1 MSQYYI
7 GAVPF
12 GSGALAHTNEGTKWK
27 KHKYLYIQNG
37 RYIYPEDVRGGGGNS
52 AARAARSGRTV
63 SGPSVPRRQTGA
75 FAGRPIQQLPKGSR
89 NNSRIDR
96 QSHRP
101 AAGFQLSYDRPT
113 NSMHYETN
121 DDKYS
126 GRNAP
131 SSAGERASRFVENRL
146 STYSVVARRG
156 LNQSVSSITS
166 WGASA
171 VNAGR
176 SWIQRAIQSVSN
188 TATDIYKLGTGAYVR
203 EAQAAYDRNPSPENM
218 NALREAQSRYDNSI
232 FGRVRSL
239 IARAITAVRGAAS
252 SAGDAARGAASSVGN
267 AARGAVRRVG
277 AATGLNGKRRSTGNR
292 AGISAYTP
300 NYLGV
305 PDGRNSR
312 RDMYLNRAADVASN
326 RTRPRR

>member
-52 AARAARSGRTV
+52 AARAARSGQTV
-63 SGPSVPRRQTGA
+63 SGPSVPRRQTAIASRYASGGLSGPVKNRNTSLNRA
-75 FAGRPIQQLPKGSR
+75 SNSRWGGRQTRGTSWEGMTNYVREGRLGQVHA
-89 NNSRIDR
+89 RIDR
-96 QSHRP
+96 VSGAVQH
-101 AAGFQLSYDRPT
+101 AAGQ
-113 NSMHYETN
+113 
-121 DDKYS
+121 
-126 GRNAP
+126 A
-131 SSAGERASRFVENRL
+131 A
-146 STYSVVARRG
+146 
-156 LNQSVSSITS
+156 SSITS

-176 SWIQRAIQSVSN
+176 NWIQRTVQNISN
-188 TATDIYKLGTGAYVR
+188 TATDVYKLGTGAYVR

-232 FGRVRSL
+232 FGRVRSM
-239 IARAITAVRGAAS
+239 ITRVMSAVRGAVS
-252 SAGDAARGAASSVGN
+252 SAGNAARGAAS
-267 AARGAVRRVG
+267 AAGDFARNTVRRVG

-292 AGISAYTP
+292 AGRSEGTP
-300 NYLGV
+300 TFLGV
-305 PDGRNSR
+305 QNGRNSR
-312 RDMYLNRAADVASN
+312 RDMYLNRGADVASS